1 MKVAITG
8 GCGFIGSHLARRGI
22 EKGWEVLIFDDF
34 SRFGPD
40 NLGSLAES
48 VTIVQGKVESIN
60 SLRKAL
66 VGVDVV
72 FHLGGISRAVG
83 SVDNPQPFFETNV
96 QGTHNVF
103 ETCRDKSA
111 RVVFASSWIVYHRE
125 SKRLGVKAR
134 EGDPVGPETP
144 YGLSKLIGEEYGK
157 LYYDLYGED
166 IVSLR
171 LSNVYGPGDK
181 NRVIPTMV
189 SIATKGDPV
198 RVDGNPR
205 FMNFIYVEDVVDAL
219 LSIAERPDVKSR
231 IYNIG
236 TPESINLADLAAM
249 IIRASNS
256 PSSLTIG
263 ALPPREYENY
273 CPDTFLAKDQLG
285 FVART
290 SLEKGMEECVRWAL
304 RDGREPSFKHVEFVE
319 SRI

>member
-1 MKVAITG
+1 
-8 GCGFIGSHLARRGI
+8 
-22 EKGWEVLIFDDF
+22 
-34 SRFGPD
+34 
-40 NLGSLAES
+40 
-48 VTIVQGKVESIN
+48 
-60 SLRKAL
+60 
-66 VGVDVV
+66 
-72 FHLGGISRAVG
+72 
-83 SVDNPQPFFETNV
+83 
-96 QGTHNVF
+96 
-103 ETCRDKSA
+103 
-111 RVVFASSWIVYHRE
+111 
-125 SKRLGVKAR
+125 
-134 EGDPVGPETP
+134 
-144 YGLSKLIGEEYGK
+144 
-157 LYYDLYGED
+157 
-166 IVSLR
+166 
-171 LSNVYGPGDK
+171 
-181 NRVIPTMV
+181 
-189 SIATKGDPV
+189 
-198 RVDGNPR
+198 
-205 FMNFIYVEDVVDAL
+205 MNFIYVEDVVDAL